1 MSGISGISSASYPSV
16 ASTSSNTAQS
26 LMSVVEEGMEDQTN
40 LAQKFVKISAEEKLQ
55 QQQMSMLGQVVDM
68 YA

>member
-1 MSGISGISSASYPSV
+1 MYGVSGVSSASYPSV
-16 ASTSSNTAQS
+16 APSSSSAQS

-40 LAQKFVKISAEEKLQ
+40 LASKFVKISAEQKLQ

-68 YA
+68 YV